1 MLPEQI
7 QAPGQSGATLSIAPA
22 VAADHSLQL
31 ILKAQKDP
39 FRVLLRIL
47 QRKFQGIEKIPQM
60 VFHQRKNFIRLFE
73 RLHPFL
79 QGTPFPP
86 GFLHGLLRGQEQP
99 LLIGFVVLK
108 PVLQQSAVPVRLPIL
123 HIQRRMIHRHIFLPF

>member
-22 VAADHSLQL
+22 VAANHPLQL

-39 FRVLLRIL
+39 FRIFFRIL

-60 VFHQRKNFIRLFE
+60 VFHKCKHLIRF
-73 RLHPFL
+73 F
-79 QGTPFPP
+79 
-86 GFLHGLLRGQEQP
+86 
-99 LLIGFVVLK
+99 
-108 PVLQQSAVPVRLPIL
+108 
-123 HIQRRMIHRHIFLPF
+123 